1 MKPIT
6 VISSLALVLVAFFTV
21 EVAVEAAL
29 TFDAPSLI
37 LIHGVTL
44 PLNLRCAAS
53 LLLGLLSLHIP
64 EEGSLP
70 RRVVESGRTCLAA
83 AAGLLRGHGQV
94 LRARFL
100 VPTRPVVAVMV
111 GVQDCCTADS
121 HKVAR

>member
-6 VISSLALVLVAFFTV
+6 VIPSLALVLVAFLTV

-44 PLNLRCAAS
+44 PLYLRCAAS
-53 LLLGLLSLHIP
+53 LLLGLLSLHIA

-70 RRVVESGRTCLAA
+70 RRVVESGRACLA

-100 VPTRPVVAVMV
+100 VPTRPVVVLV

-121 HKVAR
+121 HQVTR